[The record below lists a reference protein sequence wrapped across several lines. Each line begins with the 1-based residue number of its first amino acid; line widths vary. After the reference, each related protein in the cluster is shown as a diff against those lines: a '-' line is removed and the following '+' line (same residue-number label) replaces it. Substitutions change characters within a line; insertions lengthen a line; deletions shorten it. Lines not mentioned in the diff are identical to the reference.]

1 MADLAS
7 LRRLP
12 LRQLLT
18 SCDKTTRDLHEL
30 IHTDYLPRVSDA
42 RDLSR
47 PVRRRS
53 HYPTMTS
60 LQNGLHRLQETAA
73 KVQKLATSLQE
84 HLDVIRDH
92 AQREKVNRKR

>member
-1 MADLAS
+1 MTDAGS

-18 SCDKTTRDLHEL
+18 SCDKHTRELHEL
-30 IHTDYLPRVSDA
+30 IHTDYLPRLSDC

-60 LQNGLHRLQETAA
+60 LQNGLARLRETSE
-73 KVQKLATSLQE
+73 KVQKMAALVQE
-84 HLDVIRDH
+84 HLDAIRDH
-92 AQREKVNRKR
+92 AHREKLGRKR